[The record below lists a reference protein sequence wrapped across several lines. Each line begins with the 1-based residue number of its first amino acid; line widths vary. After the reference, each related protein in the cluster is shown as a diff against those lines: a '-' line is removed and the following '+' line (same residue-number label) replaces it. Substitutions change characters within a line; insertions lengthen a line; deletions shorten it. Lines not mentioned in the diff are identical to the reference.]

1 MKRALT
7 ILLLVIFNLTVI
19 PGLNGNLAA
28 APKTPIRVGSY
39 EISNSFNRR
48 VQAEKGNCS
57 PQRMWRYSAVAVA
70 DAIIDADC
78 DIMGLQDVCDT
89 IAGRR
94 DGVSPFID
102 ILKERGGDYE
112 WLVLSNANPNYPL
125 EGTMANGNA
134 IIWRASR
141 FELRDWGI
149 YWLSGIFDK
158 PGRAPEL
165 KYGSA
170 NTSMMWVKL
179 YDKSAGK
186 ELIFTS
192 ASLAGPTQYDKGQ
205 KVVYPEINVATAKNL
220 LDLMRNDVVPF
231 GMPSIIAVS
240 AHNAPGSDGGKM
252 MNSSVWLDV
261 HNVMNDEGTLDE
273 GAIKVKDCSNSVD
286 EGKIQGGR
294 SDHIFE
300 DGFTVESYA
309 VLRKKFP
316 TADGTLHYPAF
327 HFPLISDLKY

>member
-1 MKRALT
+1 MKRALI
-7 ILLLVIFNLTVI
+7 ILLLLI
-19 PGLNGNLAA
+19 PGLTGNLYA

-39 EISNSFNRR
+39 DVSNSFNRR
-48 VQAEKGNCS
+48 VQAEKGSCS
-57 PQRMWRYSAVAVA
+57 PQRMWLNSAVAVA
-70 DAIIDADC
+70 DAIIDSDC
-78 DIMGLQDVCDT
+78 DIIGLQDVCDT

-94 DGVSPFID
+94 DGVRPFID

-112 WLVLSNANPNYPL
+112 WLALSNANPNFPL
-125 EGTMANGNA
+125 EGSMSNGNA
-134 IIWRASR
+134 VIWRASR

-158 PGRAPEL
+158 PGRAKEL

-170 NTSMMWVKL
+170 STSMMWVKL
-179 YDKSAGK
+179 YDRVAEK
-186 ELIFTS
+186 ELVFTS
-192 ASLAGPTQYDKGQ
+192 ASLSGPTQYDKGQ
-205 KVVYPEINVATAKNL
+205 KVVYHEINIANAKNL
-220 LDLMRNDVVPF
+220 LDIMSNDVVPA
-231 GMPSIIAVS
+231 GMPSLIAVS
-240 AHNAPGSDGGKM
+240 AHNAPSSEGGQM

-261 HNVMNDEGTLDE
+261 HNVLNDEGALSED
-273 GAIKVKDCSNSVD
+273 AIKVKDCSNSVD
-286 EGKIQGGR
+286 ESKIQGGR

-327 HFPLISDLKY
+327 HFPIVSDLKY

>member
-1 MKRALT
+1 MKRALI
-7 ILLLVIFNLTVI
+7 ILLLLI
-19 PGLNGNLAA
+19 PGLTGNLYA

-39 EISNSFNRR
+39 DVSNSFNRR
-48 VQAEKGNCS
+48 VQAEKGTCS
-57 PQRMWRYSAVAVA
+57 PQRMWLNSAVAVA
-70 DAIIDADC
+70 DAIIDSDC
-78 DIMGLQDVCDT
+78 DIIGLQDVCDT

-94 DGVSPFID
+94 DGVRPFID

-112 WLVLSNANPNYPL
+112 WLALSNANPNFPL
-125 EGTMANGNA
+125 EGSMSNGNA
-134 IIWRASR
+134 VIWRASR

-158 PGRAPEL
+158 PGRAKEL

-170 NTSMMWVKL
+170 STSMMWVKL
-179 YDKSAGK
+179 YDRVAEK
-186 ELIFTS
+186 ELVFTS
-192 ASLAGPTQYDKGQ
+192 ASLSGPTQYDKGQ
-205 KVVYPEINVATAKNL
+205 KVVYHEINIANAKNL
-220 LDLMRNDVVPF
+220 LDIMRNDVVPA
-231 GMPSIIAVS
+231 GMPSLIAVS
-240 AHNAPGSDGGKM
+240 AHNAPSSEGGQM

-261 HNVMNDEGTLDE
+261 HNVLNDEGALSED
-273 GAIKVKDCSNSVD
+273 AIKVKDCSNSVD
-286 EGKIQGGR
+286 ESKIQGGR

-327 HFPLISDLKY
+327 HFPIVSDLKY

>member
-1 MKRALT
+1 MKRALI
-7 ILLLVIFNLTVI
+7 ILLLVIPSLT
-19 PGLNGNLAA
+19 GNLPTAA
-28 APKTPIRVGSY
+28 KTPIRVGSY
-39 EISNSFNRR
+39 EVTNSFNRR

-57 PQRMWRYSAVAVA
+57 PQRMWRYSAIAVA
-70 DAIIDADC
+70 DAIIDSNC
-78 DIMGLQDVCDT
+78 DIIGLQDVCDT

-94 DGVSPFID
+94 DGVRPFID
-102 ILKERGGDYE
+102 ILRERGGDYQ

-134 IIWRASR
+134 VIWRASR
-141 FELRDWGI
+141 FELLDWGI

-170 NTSMMWVKL
+170 NTSMMWVRL
-179 YDKSAGK
+179 YDKSAKK

-192 ASLAGPTQYDKGQ
+192 TSLTGPTQYDKGK

-220 LDLMRNDVVPF
+220 LQIMRSDVVPS
-231 GMPSIIAVS
+231 GVPSIIAVS
-240 AHNAPGSDGGKM
+240 AHNAPSSEGGQM

-261 HNVMNDEGTLDE
+261 HNVLNDEGALSED
-273 GAIKVKDCSNSVD
+273 AIKVKDCSNSVD
-286 EGKIQGGR
+286 ESKIQGGR

-300 DGFTVESYA
+300 DGFTVDSYA
-309 VLRKKFP
+309 VLRKKFL
-316 TADGTLHYPAF
+316 TADGTMHYPAF
-327 HFPLISDLKY
+327 HFPLVSDLKY